1 MIDPSTG
8 ELGFRIALFI
18 ILVTVG
24 LLFIVQP
31 GSAAFFV
38 DLITLVIGL
47 IFMGILII
55 LIRKRK

>member
-1 MIDPSTG
+1 MIDPATG

-18 ILVTVG
+18 ILVAVG
-24 LLFIVQP
+24 CLFIVQP
-31 GSAAFFV
+31 GSAAYYV

-47 IFMGILII
+47 IFMGILIV